1 MLSDAVESP
10 ARGFPVDTCSG
21 TRQLQS
27 DQSQENCPQPA
38 KQEVKQVESS
48 ARRQVHMHK
57 KGKKHA
63 GGQGGELC
71 LPPARNL
78 HVSGNQTK
86 PGITFPRCSL
96 ICLFS
101 FSASLPQTRYQ
112 LLKHQLS
119 LDKPP
124 EKSRCPP
131 ALNAKQDCAEG
142 THILC

>member
-27 DQSQENCPQPA
+27 HQSQANCPQPA

-71 LPPARNL
+71 LPPETCMSL
-78 HVSGNQTK
+78 ETK
-86 PGITFPRCSL
+86 PSHEL
-96 ICLFS
+96 LFH
-101 FSASLPQTRYQ
+101 A
-112 LLKHQLS
+112 
-119 LDKPP
+119 
-124 EKSRCPP
+124 
-131 ALNAKQDCAEG
+131 AV
-142 THILC
+142 